1 MKRYIYIIIVA
12 LLASCKEHIEPQS
25 VAGYIVETNNS
36 NEIVLNIPD
45 SIPAVRRYAVDDNT
59 LFSGGSVVEGNIA
72 EVIYMPSDDESLPVA
87 QSVTADATYPRFLG
101 QWISD
106 KSSPLRID
114 ILLEPRGRVVQN
126 APDKTLTFECWQ
138 LTGEENTIT
147 LHGTISLPPQ
157 NTVKDK
163 KNRDE
168 DDPTL
173 EIPTRQTKRFSVRAH
188 LAYDEEGNSAQH
200 KAMIIRNDKGQESK
214 LYPAW
219 D

>member
-1 MKRYIYIIIVA
+1 MRRYIYIILLT
-12 LLASCKEHIEPQS
+12 LLASCREHIEPLS
-25 VAGYIVETNNS
+25 VAGYIVDTNNS
-36 NEIVLNIPD
+36 NEIVLHILDSVPD
-45 SIPAVRRYAVDDNT
+45 VRRYAVDDNT

-106 KSSPLRID
+106 KSSALRID

-126 APDKTLTFECWQ
+126 SPESTFRFEIWQ

-147 LHGTISLPPQ
+147 LHGTLSLPPQ
-157 NTVKDK
+157 REVKEGK
-163 KNRDE
+163 K

-173 EIPTRQTKRFSVRAH
+173 EIPTRQTKHFSVQAR

-200 KAMIIRNDKGQESK
+200 KVMIIRNDKGQESR